1 MGSFLDDV
9 KHSLQMFLK
18 NPGFTIAAVAALTLG
33 IGANT
38 AIFSVVN
45 SVLLKPLSYPDAD
58 RIVRFVVVSPNGA
71 TYPFASIPQF
81 RHYQQQTSVFSE
93 VAAYDFVGPG
103 FNLTGDHPVQ
113 IHGIHVTAG
122 YFHLFGA
129 PVLLGHTFTPEED
142 SPNGPKVTVL
152 SYGLWQSRFGGD
164 RNIIGRVI
172 PLSGESYSIVGV
184 LGKSFDSD
192 PEADI
197 WVPFQF
203 PAASANMNA
212 YLCVAGRLGPEIS
225 LVQANAQLKVA
236 AEQFL
241 RQYPQLGRAP
251 GFRCELLRDSIVGD
265 VRQSLLLMLGAVSL
279 VLLIACANVAN
290 LLLVR
295 ATARRREFAIR
306 AALGA
311 SRLRIIRQLLIESML
326 LSVAGGILGLIAGIL
341 GVRALLT
348 VSPAGLPLVGENGS
362 SVGIDWRVMGFT
374 LAVSLVTG
382 VVFGL
387 FPAFTA
393 SRTNLSTTLK
403 ESSNS
408 FGTGFRQGK
417 ARSLL
422 VVSEILL
429 ALVLLIGSGLLIR
442 TFVAIHQVSPGFDQ
456 HNVLTLEMAL
466 SGERF
471 HRTSAVA
478 QLSRD
483 GRNRLNALPGA
494 EVSAAAYWLP
504 IRDDDGLPF
513 QIVGRPAG
521 KQRYGARWMSVSPG
535 YLQVFHIPVLR
546 GRGIGENDA
555 ANTPGVV
562 LINEAMAKRYWPG
575 SDPVGQQ
582 ILIGGGIG
590 LEEEDPPRQIVG
602 VVANFHN
609 AGLVRPPDPV
619 MIVPIAQVTD
629 VYTLSYDDVQPLIWA
644 VRTHGDPRQAISAVS
659 EELRLASG
667 GFPVAHVRTMDEIM
681 SRSTAR
687 EGFNMFLLTIYGV
700 IALLLAAVGIYGLLA
715 YSVQQRTQEIGIRM
729 ALGADRSAIRS
740 LVIWHGMK
748 LIFVGT
754 VLGVIAAFGLTRL
767 MASLLFDVKTWD
779 PAAFVLAPVI
789 LAAVALLAVWLPAR
803 RASRVDPIQALR
815 AE

>member
-1 MGSFLDDV
+1 MSSFLDDV
-9 KHSLQMFLK
+9 KHSLRMFLK
-18 NPGFTIAAVAALTLG
+18 NPGFAIAAVAALTLG

-45 SVLLKPLSYPDAD
+45 SVLLKPLAYPDAD
-58 RIVRFVVVSPNGA
+58 RIVRFVLSFPHGT
-71 TYPFASIPQF
+71 TYPFASIPEF
-81 RHYQQQTSVFSE
+81 HHYQQQTTVFSE

-129 PVLLGHTFTPEED
+129 PVILGRTFTLEED
-142 SPNGPKVTVL
+142 SPNGPKVAVL
-152 SYGLWQSRFGGD
+152 SYGLWQRRFGGD
-164 RNIIGRVI
+164 PNIIGRAI
-172 PLSGESYSIVGV
+172 PLSGEAYSVVGV
-184 LGKSFDSD
+184 LGKSFASD
-192 PEADI
+192 PQADI

-203 PAASANMNA
+203 PAASASMNS
-212 YLCVAGRLGPEIS
+212 YFRVAGRLGPGIS
-225 LVQANAQLKVA
+225 IVQANAQLKIA

-241 RQYPQLGRAP
+241 RQYPQAGHQL

-265 VRQSLLLMLGAVSL
+265 VRESLLVMLGAVSL

-311 SRLRIIRQLLIESML
+311 GRLRIIGQLLTESML

-341 GVRALLT
+341 GVRALLA

-374 LAVSLVTG
+374 VAVSLVTG
-382 VVFGL
+382 VAFGL
-387 FPAFTA
+387 FPAFAA
-393 SRTNLSTTLK
+393 SRANVSITLK
-403 ESSNS
+403 EGSNRS
-408 FGTGFRQGK
+408 GTGFRQDK

-442 TFVAIHQVSPGFDQ
+442 TFAAIHQVPPGFDQ
-456 HNVLTLEMAL
+456 HNVLTLEMSL
-466 SGERF
+466 SAERF
-471 HRTSAVA
+471 HKTSEVA

-483 GRNRLNALPGA
+483 GRNHLNALPGIEA
-494 EVSAAAYWLP
+494 SAAAYWLP
-504 IRDDDGLPF
+504 IRDEDGLPF

-521 KQRYGARWMSVSPG
+521 KQPYGARWMSVSPG

-546 GRGIGENDA
+546 GRGIGENDS

-562 LINEAMAKRYWPG
+562 LINEAMAKQYWRG

-582 ILIGGGIG
+582 ILIGVGIG
-590 LEEEDPPRQIVG
+590 PEAEEPPRQIVG
-602 VVANFHN
+602 VVANFHDS
-609 AGLVRPPDPV
+609 GLIRPPDPM

-629 VYTLSYDDVQPLIWA
+629 GYTQSYDDVQPLIWA
-644 VRTHGDPRQAISAVS
+644 VRTHGDPSQAISAVS

-667 GFPVAHVRTMDEIM
+667 GLPVAHVRTMDEIM
-681 SRSTAR
+681 GRSTAR
-687 EGFNMFLLTIYGV
+687 EGFNMLLLTIFGV
-700 IALLLAAVGIYGLLA
+700 IALALAAVGIYGLLA
-715 YSVQQRTQEIGIRM
+715 YSVQQRTQEMGIRM

-740 LVIWHGMK
+740 LVMWHGMK
-748 LIFVGT
+748 LLLVGT

-767 MASLLFDVKTWD
+767 LASLLFGVKSWD
-779 PAAFVLAPVI
+779 PAAFFLAPVI
-789 LAAVALLAVWLPAR
+789 IAAVAFLAVWLPAR
-803 RASRVDPIQALR
+803 RASRVDLIQALR